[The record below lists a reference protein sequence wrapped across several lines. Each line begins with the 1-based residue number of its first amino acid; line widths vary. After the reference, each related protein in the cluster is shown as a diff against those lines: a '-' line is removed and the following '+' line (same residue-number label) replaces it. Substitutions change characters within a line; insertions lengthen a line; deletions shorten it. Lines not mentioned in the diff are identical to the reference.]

1 MSTTPGIKD
10 LRPLALGELIDRS
23 ATFWRAHLKPLF
35 MLCFGFELINYIVSK
50 GVMMALERT
59 NGIFQSNEALQ
70 SRLQDNPTSVFADLG
85 EMMVASTGLWFVLI
99 WSYWLATVVVARY
112 VVPLQ
117 LGQSAS
123 PGEGLRR
130 GLSRLGAFTGAYL
143 LSNLWGFGVGL
154 LLMLP
159 GGILA
164 GVGALLGRNSP
175 GSGAALLGIL
185 LLAAGMLLGLLGAL
199 AAFLWYFLRFA
210 LLSPVFAMEDL
221 SALGAFRRS
230 GELISGRVQP
240 GFMGRVKVRAMIL
253 FTAISGIL
261 IAVSFIFS
269 LPAWIVRIAYGHLSD
284 PSAAATHPIP
294 QALLVPVE
302 LFQVVGQ
309 SLFTPLALVFSAMF
323 YLDMRMR
330 REGLDLEHRLDS
342 LRPAA

>member
-1 MSTTPGIKD
+1 VSTPTNTRD

-35 MLCFGFELINYIVSK
+35 MLCFGFELINYIISK
-50 GVMMALERT
+50 SVLVALERS
-59 NGIFQSNEALQ
+59 NALFQGQKELQ
-70 SRLQDNPTSVFADLG
+70 SRMQDDPTSVFGDLG
-85 EMMVASTGLWFVLI
+85 VMMLASSGLWFVLI

-112 VVPLQ
+112 VVPVQ
-117 LGQSAS
+117 LGEPVS
-123 PGEGLRR
+123 PAESLRR
-130 GLSRLGAFTGAYL
+130 GLRRLGSFTGAYL
-143 LSNLWGFGVGL
+143 LSNLWGLGVSL

-159 GGILA
+159 GAVLA
-164 GVGALLGRNSP
+164 GVGVLMSRDPSSSGSAILSIVLLVG
-175 GSGAALLGIL
+175 
-185 LLAAGMLLGLLGAL
+185 GMLLGLLGAL

-210 LLSPVFAMEDL
+210 LLAPVFAMEDL
-221 SALGAFRRS
+221 SATRSFHRS

-261 IAVSFIFS
+261 IAVSFTFS
-269 LPAWIVRIAYGHLSD
+269 LPAWIVRLAYGHLTD
-284 PSAAATHPIP
+284 PSAAATNPIP
-294 QALLVPVE
+294 QLLLVPVE

-330 REGLDLEHRLDS
+330 REGLDLERRLDA
-342 LRPAA
+342 LRPTA